1 MLRVARAL
9 NTPLFTAP
17 KQLCKLLPIRRPL
30 QLRLSPTIA
39 LPEVFNSVNAMKVT
53 QWGII
58 DDLVDV
64 ETLLVEQ
71 ALNILYEATISISP
85 GPSIFIPTKLLILFN
100 PCVESGFFTRV
111 IVCFQTRDYIVYK
124 TNSSHSL
131 PSILIL
137 SQVLLRGYVTA

>member
-9 NTPLFTAP
+9 NTLLFTAP
-17 KQLCKLLPIRRPL
+17 KQLGKLLPIRRPL
-30 QLRLSPTIA
+30 QLRLSPTIV
-39 LPEVFNSVNAMKVT
+39 LPAVFNSVNAVKVT

-85 GPSIFIPTKLLILFN
+85 GPPIFIPTKLLILFN
-100 PCVESGFFTRV
+100 PCVESSFFTRV
-111 IVCFQTRDYIVYK
+111 IQTRDYIVYK